1 MKQKE
6 KKLTRDQL
14 KPKHEEYLTY
24 LENIKRHVK
33 GDIVDIE
40 DLSRVVAML

>member
-6 KKLTRDQL
+6 KKLKRDQL
-14 KPKHEEYLTY
+14 KPKHDEFLIH

-33 GDIVDIE
+33 GDIVEIE
-40 DLSRVVAML
+40 DLSKVVDML

>member
-6 KKLTRDQL
+6 KKLKRDQL
-14 KPKHEEYLTY
+14 KPKHDEFLTH

-33 GDIVDIE
+33 GDIVEIE
-40 DLSRVVAML
+40 DLSKVVAML